1 MDESHSTEA
10 RRYGQ
15 SHVARG
21 SKQRTQSEHSQWLPR
36 SLRAVLVRHG
46 LRVGTCCG
54 MFMKLARRVAVDIAV
69 IESHCAAARD
79 VETSALHCIVPF
91 ET

>member
-1 MDESHSTEA
+1 ML
-10 RRYGQ
+10 
-15 SHVARG
+15 VA
-21 SKQRTQSEHSQWLPR
+21 Q
-36 SLRAVLVRHG
+36 G
-46 LRVGTCCG
+46 LRVVTCCG